1 MDISWSLRKLDSYV
15 EKNFVTEVY
24 LNPKLE
30 KYLQTIVSSMIIDLS
45 YCNLID
51 SDVSMIVK
59 NVFSSEEKNRILDLS
74 GNRLT
79 SQSAAILAKHLTKS
93 SSIKSLDLS
102 FNRLND
108 SGIRPLAEIFAEN
121 PQLSLRKVFL
131 NKNGITNIG
140 ARNLS
145 NLLRTN
151 RTIEELWLSDNEIG
165 DLGVEHLTHVV
176 AFCNKTLK
184 VLVLSSNI
192 FITDRS
198 ISFILKLFKFNKTL
212 EKLFLRDCNLT
223 EIGKDLLC
231 NEIRSKKNFHL
242 DI

>member
-1 MDISWSLRKLDSYV
+1 MDISWSLRKLDSFV
-15 EKNFVTEVY
+15 EKNFATEVY

-30 KYLQTIVSSMIIDLS
+30 KYLQTIVSSMLIDLS

-51 SDVSMIVK
+51 SDISMVVK
-59 NVFSSEEKNRILDLS
+59 SVFSSEEKNRILDLS

-79 SQSAAILAKHLTKS
+79 SQSATILAKHLTKS
-93 SSIKSLDLS
+93 SSIQSVDLS

-121 PQLSLRKVFL
+121 PHLSLRKVFL
-131 NKNGITNIG
+131 NKNGITNSG

-165 DLGVEHLTHVV
+165 DLGVEHLTHVI

-223 EIGKDLLC
+223 EIGKDLLSD
-231 NEIRSKKNFHL
+231 EVRGKKNFHL